1 MNLKLTF
8 VEYCVE
14 FYWLWP
20 LLFMVGTVCFYRDLG
35 VHIDGYIAVVGH
47 TIVVGASKVKFE
59 FLIFNLHI
67 NLLAYYVQIDVFPF
81 L

>member
-1 MNLKLTF
+1 MVSIVLTCKF
-8 VEYCVE
+8 
-14 FYWLWP
+14 
-20 LLFMVGTVCFYRDLG
+20 VCFYRDLG

-59 FLIFNLHI
+59 FLILNLYI
-67 NLLAYYVQIDVFPF
+67 NLLVSYVQAEVLPC